1 MCLFRGKVVMGRVG
15 ELDVV
20 FPDMCQGTYLFLQYM
35 LDGYL
40 ALGPNQMLLVF
51 VITGI
56 LSVTTT
62 SQNIRTKSK
71 RLLY

>member
-1 MCLFRGKVVMGRVG
+1 MGGVG

-20 FPDMCQGTYLFLQYM
+20 FPDMRQGTYLFLQYM

-40 ALGPNQMLLVF
+40 ALGPNRMLLVF
-51 VITGI
+51 VIIGI
-56 LSVTTT
+56 LSVT

-71 RLLY
+71 

>member
-1 MCLFRGKVVMGRVG
+1 MGGVG

-20 FPDMCQGTYLFLQYM
+20 FPDMRQGTCLFLQYM

-51 VITGI
+51 VIIG
-56 LSVTTT
+56 
-62 SQNIRTKSK
+62 QNIWTKSK
-71 RLLY
+71 